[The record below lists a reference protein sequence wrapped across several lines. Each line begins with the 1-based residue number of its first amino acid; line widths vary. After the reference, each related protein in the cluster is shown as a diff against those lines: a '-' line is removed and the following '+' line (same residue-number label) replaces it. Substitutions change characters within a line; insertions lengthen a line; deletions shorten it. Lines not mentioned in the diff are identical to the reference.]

1 MAQDSVAIQS
11 FSLDTA
17 PGNFT
22 VEGNLTVT
30 GNTIVNGT
38 TTTVNSTVVTIDDP
52 IFTLGGDTAPGSDD
66 NKDRGIEFRYHDGS
80 ARVGFFGYD
89 DSSGFMTFL
98 KAATNSSEVFSG
110 TLGTMH
116 LGAIQIGSSNP
127 FSDSTGTLTLQN
139 VDVLDATTE
148 ATIEAAIDT
157 LASVTSI
164 GAAGATTNFVA
175 GDLTVYNAV
184 NDGNPTISLGSAS
197 AERLII
203 TTNYDSSAQTLNTV
217 EFATAAASGTANK
230 GKFVFDVDGTDILD
244 IDDSGINLV
253 SGKTFRIN
261 GTAISSG
268 DFSGPGSAT
277 DNAIVRFD
285 GTGGK
290 TGQGSSILID
300 DSNNMAGVVSL
311 ASAADSA
318 LTISADTD
326 IVFKIDADNDGTE
339 TYQFQ
344 NGGGSNVMV
353 IDEASNVT
361 ATTFVGNLTG
371 NVTGNTSGTAA
382 TVTTAAQTNI
392 TSLGTLTALTVDDV
406 AVNGKIIT
414 MTGSTS
420 DTATITAGTN
430 GTLAIATTDAAANAG
445 NITITADGSI
455 GLDSV
460 TDMGF
465 DAATGIFTFS
475 DGGTEVLRITES
487 NSGDVTI
494 KTAVNA
500 KDLIF
505 TDNGDATNMKI
516 LDGAAGINVPGEVQT
531 TGIGYTDGDNAITIA
546 DGGGITAA
554 AGITSTAA
562 SNSFGASSFGDAAI
576 TNVGDIA
583 LDSISADGTDINIAT
598 TDNSATAL
606 TIKQGSDAYLII
618 DTANSSESVS
628 VGTGISGTAITLGH
642 STSETTVADNLTVTG
657 SVDHTL
663 DAHFDSS
670 PADETVSGFTATFTA
685 GEDLVRGEVV
695 YFKAGDSKMWKAVAT
710 AIGTM
715 PVAAMAA
722 ADISADAAGK
732 FLLFGFLADNGS
744 FPAYTVGGD
753 LYAPEAETS
762 SQNVPEQAAPDSDGD
777 FVQVLGYAV
786 TANSIFFDPD
796 QTIVEVA

>member
-1 MAQDSVAIQS
+1 MVGGNIMAQDSVAIQS

-17 PGNFT
+17 PGDFT
-22 VEGNLTVT
+22 VSGNLTVT
-30 GNTIVNGT
+30 GNHTVNGT

-98 KAATNSSEVFSG
+98 TAATNSSEVFSG

-148 ATIEAAIDT
+148 ATIEAALDT
-157 LASVTSI
+157 LANVTSI

-175 GDLTVYNAV
+175 GDITVYNAV

-261 GTAISSG
+261 GSAISDG
-268 DFSGPGSAT
+268 DFTGPGSAT

-326 IVFKIDADNDGTE
+326 LVFKIDADNDGTE

-361 ATTFVGNLTG
+361 ATTFTGNLTG

-406 AVNGKIIT
+406 AVNGKVIT

-546 DGGGITAA
+546 DGGGTTFAQDTTFSGIIDITDATDSSDA
-554 AGITSTAA
+554 TGDTGALRTEG
-562 SNSFGASSFGDAAI
+562 GAS
-576 TNVGDIA
+576 IA
-583 LDSISADGTDINIAT
+583 KKLYVGTDL
-598 TDNSATAL
+598 DVDLS
-606 TIKQGSDAYLII
+606 LIHI
-618 DTANSSESVS
+618 SEP
-628 VGTGISGTAITLGH
+628 TR
-642 STSETTVADNLTVTG
+642 
-657 SVDHTL
+657 
-663 DAHFDSS
+663 
-670 PADETVSGFTATFTA
+670 P
-685 GEDLVRGEVV
+685 
-695 YFKAGDSKMWKAVAT
+695 Y
-710 AIGTM
+710 
-715 PVAAMAA
+715 
-722 ADISADAAGK
+722 
-732 FLLFGFLADNGS
+732 
-744 FPAYTVGGD
+744 
-753 LYAPEAETS
+753 
-762 SQNVPEQAAPDSDGD
+762 
-777 FVQVLGYAV
+777 
-786 TANSIFFDPD
+786 
-796 QTIVEVA
+796 

>member
-1 MAQDSVAIQS
+1 MAQDTVAIQS
-11 FSLDTA
+11 FNLDTA

-22 VEGNLTVT
+22 VTGNLTVT
-30 GNTIVNGT
+30 GNHTVNGT

-80 ARVGFFGYD
+80 SARIGFFGYD
-89 DSSGFMTFL
+89 DSSGFFTAL
-98 KAATNSSEVFSG
+98 TAATNSSEVFSG

-148 ATIEAAIDT
+148 ATIEAALDT
-157 LASVTSI
+157 LANVTSI

-175 GDLTVYNAV
+175 GDITVYNAV
-184 NDGNPTISLGSAS
+184 NDGNPTISLGSSS
-197 AERLII
+197 AERLLI

-217 EFATAAASGTANK
+217 EFATAVASGTAHK
-230 GKFVFDVDGTDILD
+230 GKFIFDVDGTDILD
-244 IDDSGINLV
+244 IDDSGINLA

-261 GTAISSG
+261 GSAISDG
-268 DFSGPGSAT
+268 DFAGPGSST

-290 TGQGSSILID
+290 TGQSSSILID

-318 LTISADTD
+318 LTIKADTD
-326 IVFKIDADNDGTE
+326 LVFKIDADNDGTE

-353 IDEASNVT
+353 IDESSNVT

-406 AVNGKIIT
+406 AVNGKVIT

-420 DTATITAGTN
+420 DTATFTVGTN

-546 DGGGITAA
+546 DGGGTTFAQDTTFSGIIDITDATDSSDA
-554 AGITSTAA
+554 TGDTGALRTEG
-562 SNSFGASSFGDAAI
+562 GASIAKKLY
-576 TNVGDIA
+576 VGTD
-583 LDSISADGTDINIAT
+583 LDVDGTAELDNI
-598 TDNSATAL
+598 
-606 TIKQGSDAYLII
+606 TIGGSQGSDGQVLTSTGSAVAWE
-618 DTANSSESVS
+618 DAS
-628 VGTGISGTAITLGH
+628 GGGISGGLAI
-642 STSETTVADNLTVTG
+642 AYAFIFG
-657 SVDHTL
+657 S
-663 DAHFDSS
+663 
-670 PADETVSGFTATFTA
+670 
-685 GEDLVRGEVV
+685 
-695 YFKAGDSKMWKAVAT
+695 
-710 AIGTM
+710 
-715 PVAAMAA
+715 
-722 ADISADAAGK
+722 
-732 FLLFGFLADNGS
+732 
-744 FPAYTVGGD
+744 
-753 LYAPEAETS
+753 
-762 SQNVPEQAAPDSDGD
+762 
-777 FVQVLGYAV
+777 
-786 TANSIFFDPD
+786 
-796 QTIVEVA
+796 

>member
-1 MAQDSVAIQS
+1 MVGGDIMAQDSVAIQS
-11 FSLDTA
+11 FSLNNA
-17 PGNFT
+17 PGDLL
-22 VEGNLTVT
+22 VSGNLTVT
-30 GNTIVNGT
+30 GNTTVNGT

-261 GTAISSG
+261 GSSISSG

-361 ATTFVGNLTG
+361 ATTFVGNVTG

-546 DGGGITAA
+546 DGGGTTFAQDTTFSGIIDITDATDSSDA
-554 AGITSTAA
+554 TGDTGALRTEG
-562 SNSFGASSFGDAAI
+562 GASIAKKLY
-576 TNVGDIA
+576 VGTD
-583 LDSISADGTDINIAT
+583 LDVDGTAEVDV
-598 TDNSATAL
+598 L
-606 TIKQGSDAYLII
+606 TIA
-618 DTANSSESVS
+618 
-628 VGTGISGTAITLGH
+628 GTAIVAQSTTSAVGGVELATAAETTTGTDTARVITPDGLAGSVVFGTRYVQMVVFDFGSDIEEGNGKFYLHIPAGLNGMDLVEVHSNVITAGNGSTIDVQIHNLTDTSDMLSTSLTIDNTEIASDTAGTAAVINASEDDVVTNDVIRIDVDGNGGDTTIAKGLIITLGFR
-642 STSETTVADNLTVTG
+642 L
-657 SVDHTL
+657 
-663 DAHFDSS
+663 
-670 PADETVSGFTATFTA
+670 P
-685 GEDLVRGEVV
+685 
-695 YFKAGDSKMWKAVAT
+695 
-710 AIGTM
+710 
-715 PVAAMAA
+715 
-722 ADISADAAGK
+722 
-732 FLLFGFLADNGS
+732 
-744 FPAYTVGGD
+744 
-753 LYAPEAETS
+753 
-762 SQNVPEQAAPDSDGD
+762 
-777 FVQVLGYAV
+777 
-786 TANSIFFDPD
+786 
-796 QTIVEVA
+796 

>member
-1 MAQDSVAIQS
+1 MVGGDIMAQDSVAIQS
-11 FSLDTA
+11 FSLNNA
-17 PGNFT
+17 PGDLL
-22 VEGNLTVT
+22 VSGNLTVT
-30 GNTIVNGT
+30 GNTTVNGT

-261 GTAISSG
+261 GSSISSG

-361 ATTFVGNLTG
+361 ATTFVGNVTG

-546 DGGGITAA
+546 DGGGTTFAQDTTFSGIIDITDATDSSDATGDTGALRTEGGASIAKKLYVGTDLDVDGTAEVDVLTIAGTAIVAQSTTSAVGGVELATAA
-554 AGITSTAA
+554 E
-562 SNSFGASSFGDAAI
+562 
-576 TNVGDIA
+576 
-583 LDSISADGTDINIAT
+583 T
-598 TDNSATAL
+598 TT
-606 TIKQGSDAYLII
+606 GSDAARVVTPDGLAGSVVFGTRYVQMVIFDFATDIGEGNGKFYLHIPAGLNGMDLVEVHAKVITVGSGSTVDVQVHNLTDTSDMLSTSLTI
-618 DTANSSESVS
+618 DNGELDSKDAATAAVINGSEDDVVTNDVLRIDVDGNGGDSTIAKGLIV
-628 VGTGISGTAITLGH
+628 TLGFR
-642 STSETTVADNLTVTG
+642 L
-657 SVDHTL
+657 
-663 DAHFDSS
+663 
-670 PADETVSGFTATFTA
+670 P
-685 GEDLVRGEVV
+685 
-695 YFKAGDSKMWKAVAT
+695 
-710 AIGTM
+710 
-715 PVAAMAA
+715 
-722 ADISADAAGK
+722 
-732 FLLFGFLADNGS
+732 
-744 FPAYTVGGD
+744 
-753 LYAPEAETS
+753 
-762 SQNVPEQAAPDSDGD
+762 
-777 FVQVLGYAV
+777 
-786 TANSIFFDPD
+786 
-796 QTIVEVA
+796 

>member
-1 MAQDSVAIQS
+1 MVGDSIMARDSVAISS
-11 FSLDTA
+11 FSLNNA
-17 PGNFT
+17 PGDFL
-22 VEGNLTVT
+22 VSGDLTVT
-30 GNTIVNGT
+30 GNQTVNGT

-52 IFTLGGDTAPGSDD
+52 IFTLGGDSAPSSDD

-80 ARVGFFGYD
+80 VARVGFFGYD
-89 DSSGFMTFL
+89 DSTGFFTAL
-98 KAATNSSEVFSG
+98 TAATNSSEVFSG
-110 TLGTMH
+110 TLATMH

-127 FSDSTGTLTLQN
+127 FSDSSGTLTLQN
-139 VDVLDATTE
+139 VDAVDATTE

-157 LASVTSI
+157 LANVTSI

-184 NDGNPTISLGSAS
+184 NDGNPTISLGSAT

-203 TTNYDSSAQTLNTV
+203 TTNYDSSGQTLNTV
-217 EFATAAASGTANK
+217 EFATAAASATAHK

-261 GTAISSG
+261 GSAISDG
-268 DFSGPGSAT
+268 DFTGPGSAT
-277 DNAIVRFD
+277 DNAILRFD

-290 TGQGSSILID
+290 TGQSSSILID

-311 ASAADSA
+311 AGAADSA
-318 LTISADTD
+318 LTIKADTD
-326 IVFKIDADNDGTE
+326 LVFKIDADNDGTE

-361 ATTFVGNLTG
+361 ATTFVGNVTG

-406 AVNGKIIT
+406 VVDGKVIT

-420 DTATITAGTN
+420 DTATITTGTN

-475 DGGTEVLRITES
+475 DGGVEVLRITEG

-598 TDNSATAL
+598 SDNSATAL
-606 TIKQGSDAYLII
+606 TIKQGSDAYLIV

-628 VGTGISGTAITLGH
+628 IGTGISGTAITLGH
-642 STSETTVADNLTVTG
+642 STSETTVADNLSVTG
-657 SVDHTL
+657 IL
-663 DAHFDSS
+663 DITDATDSS
-670 PADETVSGFTATFTA
+670 DATGDTGALRTEGGASIAKKLYVGTDLDVDGTAELDNITIGGSQGSDGQVLTSTGSGV
-685 GEDLVRGEVV
+685 GWE
-695 YFKAGDSKMWKAVAT
+695 
-710 AIGTM
+710 
-715 PVAAMAA
+715 
-722 ADISADAAGK
+722 AAGGGGGISGGLAIAYA
-732 FLLFGFLADNGS
+732 FIFGS
-744 FPAYTVGGD
+744 
-753 LYAPEAETS
+753 
-762 SQNVPEQAAPDSDGD
+762 
-777 FVQVLGYAV
+777 
-786 TANSIFFDPD
+786 
-796 QTIVEVA
+796 

>member
-1 MAQDSVAIQS
+1 MVGGDIMAQDSVAIQS

-22 VEGNLTVT
+22 VTGNLTVT
-30 GNTIVNGT
+30 GNHTVNGT
-38 TTTVNSTVVTIDDP
+38 TTTVNSTVVTVDDP

-80 ARVGFFGYD
+80 AARVGFFGYD

-98 KAATNSSEVFSG
+98 TAATNSSEVFSG

-139 VDVLDATTE
+139 VDALDSTTE
-148 ATIEAAIDT
+148 GTIEAAIDT
-157 LASVTSI
+157 LANVTSI

-175 GDLTVYNAV
+175 GDITVYNAV
-184 NDGNPTISLGSAS
+184 NDGNPTISLGSSS
-197 AERLII
+197 AERLLI

-244 IDDSGINLV
+244 IDDSGINLA

-261 GTAISSG
+261 GSAISSG
-268 DFSGPGSAT
+268 DFTGPGSST

-311 ASAADSA
+311 AGAADSA

-326 IVFKIDADNDGTE
+326 LVFKIDADNDGTE

-344 NGGGSNVMV
+344 NGGGSNVMT
-353 IDEASNVT
+353 IDESSNVT
-361 ATTFVGNLTG
+361 ATTFTGNLTG

-406 AVNGKIIT
+406 VVDGKVIT

-420 DTATITAGTN
+420 DTATITVGTN

-516 LDGAAGINVPGEVQT
+516 LDAAAGINVPGEVQT

-562 SNSFGASSFGDAAI
+562 SNSFGASSFSGVLDITDATDSSDATGDTGALRTEGGASI
-576 TNVGDIA
+576 AKKLYVGTD
-583 LDSISADGTDINIAT
+583 LDVDGTAELDNI
-598 TDNSATAL
+598 
-606 TIKQGSDAYLII
+606 TIGGAQGSDGQVL
-618 DTANSSESVS
+618 
-628 VGTGISGTAITLGH
+628 
-642 STSETTVADNLTVTG
+642 TSTG
-657 SVDHTL
+657 S
-663 DAHFDSS
+663 
-670 PADETVSGFTATFTA
+670 
-685 GEDLVRGEVV
+685 
-695 YFKAGDSKMWKAVAT
+695 AVAWE
-710 AIGTM
+710 
-715 PVAAMAA
+715 
-722 ADISADAAGK
+722 DASGGVSAGK
-732 FLLFGFLADNGS
+732 AIAFSL
-744 FPAYTVGGD
+744 
-753 LYAPEAETS
+753 
-762 SQNVPEQAAPDSDGD
+762 
-777 FVQVLGYAV
+777 
-786 TANSIFFDPD
+786 IF
-796 QTIVEVA
+796 

>member
-1 MAQDSVAIQS
+1 MVGGNIMAQDSVAIQS

-17 PGNFT
+17 PGDFL
-22 VEGNLTVT
+22 VSGNLTVT
-30 GNTIVNGT
+30 GNHIVNGT

-98 KAATNSSEVFSG
+98 TAATNSSEVFSG

-127 FSDSTGTLTLQN
+127 FSDSSGTLTLQN
-139 VDVLDATTE
+139 VDALDSTTE
-148 ATIEAAIDT
+148 GTIESAIDT
-157 LASVTSI
+157 LANVTSI

-175 GDLTVYNAV
+175 GDITVYNAV

-261 GTAISSG
+261 GSAISSG

-326 IVFKIDADNDGTE
+326 LVFKIDADNDGTE

-361 ATTFVGNLTG
+361 ATTFTGNLTG

-406 AVNGKIIT
+406 AVNGKVIT

-420 DTATITAGTN
+420 DTATITVGTN

-546 DGGGITAA
+546 DGGGTTFAQDTTFSGIIDITDA
-554 AGITSTAA
+554 TDSSDA
-562 SNSFGASSFGDAAI
+562 SGDTGALRTEGGASIAKKLY
-576 TNVGDIA
+576 VGTD
-583 LDSISADGTDINIAT
+583 LDVDGTAELDNI
-598 TDNSATAL
+598 
-606 TIKQGSDAYLII
+606 TIGGSQGSDGQVL
-618 DTANSSESVS
+618 
-628 VGTGISGTAITLGH
+628 
-642 STSETTVADNLTVTG
+642 TSTG
-657 SVDHTL
+657 SAVGWE
-663 DAHFDSS
+663 DAGGGG
-670 PADETVSGFTATFTA
+670 VS
-685 GEDLVRGEVV
+685 
-695 YFKAGDSKMWKAVAT
+695 
-710 AIGTM
+710 
-715 PVAAMAA
+715 
-722 ADISADAAGK
+722 AGK
-732 FLLFGFLADNGS
+732 ALAFS
-744 FPAYTVGGD
+744 
-753 LYAPEAETS
+753 L
-762 SQNVPEQAAPDSDGD
+762 
-777 FVQVLGYAV
+777 
-786 TANSIFFDPD
+786 IF
-796 QTIVEVA
+796 